1 MAIGNIPTLMDTDFG
16 ALRAQQTSSRNSQF
30 VLDFTNKIREKGL
43 SISPQL
49 YVNEDGKSV
58 GFQGSGK
65 MLSDDELWNAYVK
78 NAQTR
83 RVQAD
88 LNTFEQTI
96 KPIYKKY
103 AMENFDKQLANLQMQ
118 GVKKE
123 KIHDLYRNNPEF
135 KVMLQKA
142 IVNAPDEASMANL
155 LELKPDINS
164 GIWNTISGMGPMG
177 IAAAGYGGYHGY
189 KALNRALF
197 DSAKPEGF
205 MGKIGKGLKGPMG
218 LVAGSL
224 AIDPLAQMLGA
235 TESEREGIQTGVGA
249 AFTAGY
255 LGQYGGN
262 VMKKNYLDR
271 LTSTKTKSKLVER
284 AKALGLS
291 DDDLK
296 EKKEIKRKG
305 KKAVK
310 GKKATPKSTYTRTQ
324 TKTAADI
331 KKLIESK
338 VKGQSASKTG
348 KAIKGLKLPSTKL
361 NFAAKGRMGAI
372 LSLLYSVPGLR
383 NMLGGGDSAL
393 QDATQTPSKKWVNPY
408 Q

>member
-83 RVQAD
+83 RV
-88 LNTFEQTI
+88 
-96 KPIYKKY
+96 
-103 AMENFDKQLANLQMQ
+103 Q